1 MAALTTY
8 GILLDST
15 RSRESGI
22 EDDFSQSGQQH
33 SRVFHSQA
41 YYVFQ
46 IREYVSMAQFQAMET
61 EFESTPRATF
71 TLTYYAV
78 SPSVTY
84 NVKYTTAP
92 NISENLGGDKYIAT
106 RTLRGTKV

>member
-22 EDDFSQSGQQH
+22 DDDFSQGGAQH
-33 SRVFHSQA
+33 SRIFHSQA
-41 YYVFQ
+41 YFQFQ
-46 IREYVSMAQFQAMET
+46 IREYVTLAQFTIMEN
-61 EFESTPRATF
+61 EYNSTPRATF

-78 SPSVTY
+78 SPAVTY

>member
-41 YYVFQ
+41 YYQFD
-46 IREYVSMAQFQAMET
+46 IREYVTMAQFQTMEAAY
-61 EFESTPRATF
+61 EATPRATY

-78 SPSVTY
+78 SPAVTY
-84 NVKYTTAP
+84 SVKYTTAP

-106 RTLRGTKV
+106 RSLRGTKV

>member
-1 MAALTTY
+1 MADLTTY
-8 GILLDST
+8 GILLGSSK
-15 RSRESGI
+15 SREPGI

-41 YYVFQ
+41 YYEFEL
-46 IREYVSMAQFQAMET
+46 REYVTLAQFTAMEA
-61 EFESTPRATF
+61 EYEAAPRTTY
-71 TLTYYAV
+71 TLTYYEV

-84 NVKYTTAP
+84 TVKYTEAP

-106 RTLRGTKV
+106 RSLRGTKV